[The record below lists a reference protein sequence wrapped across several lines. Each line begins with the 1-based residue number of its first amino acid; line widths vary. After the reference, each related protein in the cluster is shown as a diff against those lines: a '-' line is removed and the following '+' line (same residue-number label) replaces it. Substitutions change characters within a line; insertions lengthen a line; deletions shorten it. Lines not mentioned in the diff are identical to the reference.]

1 MYLVDIY
8 DSENRCAV
16 GPDWFTDAAEGPT
29 LQQALEEAKNWIE
42 ESEEPERYQVMYRI
56 VGCL

>member
-8 DSENRCAV
+8 DSENRCAA

-56 VGCL
+56 VGRL